1 MTQYEIPIESKKK
14 KSARIPIDKLHD
26 FDGHPF
32 KVTDNE
38 DMDKLVESIKWK
50 GRKDSAA
57 RSVSISLLDCKGA
70 QSGINVTKGHQ
81 LIFSYKGK
89 ELFRGMIMSQQQS
102 ESFKMPIT
110 AYDNGIYLSNNKD
123 TFVYE
128 NKTVHDIF
136 IDVCKRFGIKYSDVA
151 KTSYKIPE
159 LTKSKTTAWDAILDA
174 ISQDFKATGTKYY
187 VNSSKGVLSL
197 IKRRENILQW
207 VLETG
212 GNIMSYTYKKSIED
226 IKTRLKILSDEDKVY
241 AVKKNTELEKKI
253 GIFQDI
259 EKKDDDLSE
268 AKLQEH
274 IKETLKEISTPE
286 ISLSVEALGIPDVI
300 SGVGVY
306 VIIDELG
313 IKRTFYVDEDT
324 HTFKGGSHTMN
335 LTLNSVNE

>member
-1 MTQYEIPIESKKK
+1 MSDISLILY
-14 KSARIPIDKLHD
+14 R
-26 FDGHPF
+26 DG
-32 KVTDNE
+32 KTYDISE
-38 DMDKLVESIKWK
+38 LVESIKWK
-50 GRKDSAA
+50 GRKGSAA
-57 RSVSISLLDCKGA
+57 RSVSISLLDSKNVK
-70 QSGINVTKGHQ
+70 SGIDVTKGHQ

-110 AYDNGIYLSNNKD
+110 AYDNGIYLANNKD

-136 IDVCKRFGIKYSDVA
+136 IDVCKRFGIKYSDAA

-197 IKRRENILQW
+197 VKRRENILQW

-212 GNIMSYTYKKSIED
+212 GNIMSYTYKRSIED

-286 ISLSVEALGIPDVI
+286 ISLNVEALGIPEVI

>member
-1 MTQYEIPIESKKK
+1 MSDISLILYRDGKT
-14 KSARIPIDKLHD
+14 
-26 FDGHPF
+26 FDIS
-32 KVTDNE
+32 E
-38 DMDKLVESIKWK
+38 LVESIKWK
-50 GRKDSAA
+50 GRKGSAA

-70 QSGINVTKGHQ
+70 QSGIDVTKGHQ

-136 IDVCKRFGIKYSDVA
+136 IDVCKRFGIKYSDAA

>member
-1 MTQYEIPIESKKK
+1 MSDISLILY
-14 KSARIPIDKLHD
+14 R
-26 FDGHPF
+26 DG
-32 KVTDNE
+32 KTYDISE
-38 DMDKLVESIKWK
+38 LVENIKWK
-50 GRKDSAA
+50 GRKGSAA
-57 RSVSISLLDCKGA
+57 RSVSISLLDSKNVK
-70 QSGINVTKGHQ
+70 SGIDVTKGHQ

-110 AYDNGIYLSNNKD
+110 AYDNGIYLANNKD

-136 IDVCKRFGIKYSDVA
+136 IDVCKRFGIKYSDAA

-174 ISQDFKATGTKYY
+174 VSQDFKATGTKYY

-197 IKRRENILQW
+197 VKRRENILQW

-212 GNIMSYTYKKSIED
+212 GNIMSYTYKRSIED

-286 ISLSVEALGIPDVI
+286 ISLSVEALGIPEVI

>member
-1 MTQYEIPIESKKK
+1 MSDINLILYRDSKT
-14 KSARIPIDKLHD
+14 
-26 FDGHPF
+26 FDIS
-32 KVTDNE
+32 E
-38 DMDKLVESIKWK
+38 LVESIKWK
-50 GRKDSAA
+50 GRKGSAA

-324 HTFKGGSHTMN
+324 HTFKRGSHTMN

>member
-1 MTQYEIPIESKKK
+1 MSDISLILYRDSKTYDI
-14 KSARIPIDKLHD
+14 S
-26 FDGHPF
+26 
-32 KVTDNE
+32 E
-38 DMDKLVESIKWK
+38 LVESIKWK
-50 GRKDSAA
+50 GRKGSAA

-70 QSGINVTKGHQ
+70 QSGIDVTKGHQ

-313 IKRTFYVDEDT
+313 IKRTFYVDEDS

>member
-1 MTQYEIPIESKKK
+1 MSDINLILYRDSKTYDI
-14 KSARIPIDKLHD
+14 S
-26 FDGHPF
+26 
-32 KVTDNE
+32 E
-38 DMDKLVESIKWK
+38 LVESIKWK
-50 GRKDSAA
+50 GRKGSAA

-70 QSGINVTKGHQ
+70 QSGIDVTKGHQ
-81 LIFSYKGK
+81 LIFSYKGE

-274 IKETLKEISTPE
+274 IKEILKEISTPE

>member
-1 MTQYEIPIESKKK
+1 MSDINLILYRDGKT
-14 KSARIPIDKLHD
+14 
-26 FDGHPF
+26 FDIS
-32 KVTDNE
+32 E
-38 DMDKLVESIKWK
+38 LVESIKWK
-50 GRKDSAA
+50 GRKGSAA

-70 QSGINVTKGHQ
+70 QSGIDVTKGHQ

-159 LTKSKTTAWDAILDA
+159 LTKSKTTAWAAILDA

>member
-1 MTQYEIPIESKKK
+1 MSDINLILY
-14 KSARIPIDKLHD
+14 R
-26 FDGHPF
+26 DG
-32 KVTDNE
+32 KTYDISE
-38 DMDKLVESIKWK
+38 LVESIKWK
-50 GRKDSAA
+50 GRKGSAA

-70 QSGINVTKGHQ
+70 QSGIDVTKGHQ

-174 ISQDFKATGTKYY
+174 VSQDFKATGTKYY

-286 ISLSVEALGIPDVI
+286 ISLSVETLGIPDVI

-335 LTLNSVNE
+335 LALNSVNE

>member
-1 MTQYEIPIESKKK
+1 MSDISLILYRDGKT
-14 KSARIPIDKLHD
+14 
-26 FDGHPF
+26 FDIS
-32 KVTDNE
+32 E
-38 DMDKLVESIKWK
+38 LVESIKWK
-50 GRKDSAA
+50 GRKGSAA

-70 QSGINVTKGHQ
+70 QSGIDVTKGHQ

-313 IKRTFYVDEDT
+313 IKRTFYVDEDS

>member
-1 MTQYEIPIESKKK
+1 MSDINLILYRDSKTYDI
-14 KSARIPIDKLHD
+14 S
-26 FDGHPF
+26 
-32 KVTDNE
+32 E
-38 DMDKLVESIKWK
+38 LVESIKWK
-50 GRKDSAA
+50 GRKGSAA

-70 QSGINVTKGHQ
+70 QSGIDVTKGHQ
-81 LIFSYKGK
+81 LIFSYKGE

-187 VNSSKGVLSL
+187 VNSSKGALSL

>member
-1 MTQYEIPIESKKK
+1 
-14 KSARIPIDKLHD
+14 
-26 FDGHPF
+26 
-32 KVTDNE
+32 
-38 DMDKLVESIKWK
+38 
-50 GRKDSAA
+50 
-57 RSVSISLLDCKGA
+57 
-70 QSGINVTKGHQ
+70 
-81 LIFSYKGK
+81 
-89 ELFRGMIMSQQQS
+89 
-102 ESFKMPIT
+102 
-110 AYDNGIYLSNNKD
+110 
-123 TFVYE
+123 
-128 NKTVHDIF
+128 
-136 IDVCKRFGIKYSDVA
+136 
-151 KTSYKIPE
+151 
-159 LTKSKTTAWDAILDA
+159 
-174 ISQDFKATGTKYY
+174 

-313 IKRTFYVDEDT
+313 IKRTFYVDEDS

>member
-1 MTQYEIPIESKKK
+1 MSDINLILY
-14 KSARIPIDKLHD
+14 R
-26 FDGHPF
+26 DG
-32 KVTDNE
+32 KTYDISE
-38 DMDKLVESIKWK
+38 LVESIKWK
-50 GRKDSAA
+50 GRKGSAA

>member
-1 MTQYEIPIESKKK
+1 MSDISLILY
-14 KSARIPIDKLHD
+14 R
-26 FDGHPF
+26 DG
-32 KVTDNE
+32 KTYDISE
-38 DMDKLVESIKWK
+38 LVESIKWK
-50 GRKDSAA
+50 GRKGSAA

-70 QSGINVTKGHQ
+70 QSGIDVTKGHQ

>member
-1 MTQYEIPIESKKK
+1 MSDINLILYRDSKT
-14 KSARIPIDKLHD
+14 
-26 FDGHPF
+26 FDIS
-32 KVTDNE
+32 E
-38 DMDKLVESIKWK
+38 LVESIKWK
-50 GRKDSAA
+50 GRKGSAA

-174 ISQDFKATGTKYY
+174 VSQDFKATGTKYY

-324 HTFKGGSHTMN
+324 HTFKRGSHTMN

>member
-1 MTQYEIPIESKKK
+1 MSDISLILY
-14 KSARIPIDKLHD
+14 R
-26 FDGHPF
+26 DG
-32 KVTDNE
+32 KTYDISE
-38 DMDKLVESIKWK
+38 LVESIKWK
-50 GRKDSAA
+50 GRKGSAA

-70 QSGINVTKGHQ
+70 QSGIDVTKGHQ

-241 AVKKNTELEKKI
+241 DVKKNTELEKKI

>member
-1 MTQYEIPIESKKK
+1 MSDISLILYRDGKT
-14 KSARIPIDKLHD
+14 
-26 FDGHPF
+26 FDIS
-32 KVTDNE
+32 E
-38 DMDKLVESIKWK
+38 LVESIKWK
-50 GRKDSAA
+50 GRKGSAA

-70 QSGINVTKGHQ
+70 QSGIDVTKGHQ

-174 ISQDFKATGTKYY
+174 VSQDFKATGTKYY
-187 VNSSKGVLSL
+187 VNSSKGILSL
-197 IKRRENILQW
+197 VKRRENILQW

>member
-1 MTQYEIPIESKKK
+1 MSDISLILYRDSKTYDI
-14 KSARIPIDKLHD
+14 S
-26 FDGHPF
+26 
-32 KVTDNE
+32 E
-38 DMDKLVESIKWK
+38 LVESIKWK
-50 GRKDSAA
+50 GRKGSAA

-70 QSGINVTKGHQ
+70 QSGIDVTKGHQ

-159 LTKSKTTAWDAILDA
+159 LTKSKTTAWDARLDA
-174 ISQDFKATGTKYY
+174 MSQEFKATGTKYY

>member
-1 MTQYEIPIESKKK
+1 MSDIGLILY
-14 KSARIPIDKLHD
+14 R
-26 FDGHPF
+26 DG
-32 KVTDNE
+32 KTYDISE
-38 DMDKLVESIKWK
+38 LVESIKWK
-50 GRKDSAA
+50 GRKGSAA
-57 RSVSISLLDCKGA
+57 RSVSISLLDSKNVK
-70 QSGINVTKGHQ
+70 SGIDVTKGHQ

-102 ESFKMPIT
+102 ESFKMPVT
-110 AYDNGIYLSNNKD
+110 AYDNGIYLANNKD

-136 IDVCKRFGIKYSDVA
+136 IDVCKRFGIKYSDAA

-197 IKRRENILQW
+197 VKRRENILQW

-212 GNIMSYTYKKSIED
+212 GNIMSYTYKRSIED

-286 ISLSVEALGIPDVI
+286 ISLNVEALGIPEVI

>member
-1 MTQYEIPIESKKK
+1 MSDISLILY
-14 KSARIPIDKLHD
+14 R
-26 FDGHPF
+26 DG
-32 KVTDNE
+32 KTYDISE
-38 DMDKLVESIKWK
+38 LVESIKWK
-50 GRKDSAA
+50 GRKGSAA
-57 RSVSISLLDCKGA
+57 RSVSVSLLDSKNVK
-70 QSGINVTKGHQ
+70 SRIDVTKGHQ
-81 LIFSYKGK
+81 LIFGYKGE

-110 AYDNGIYLSNNKD
+110 AYDNGIYLANNKD

-136 IDVCKRFGIKYSDVA
+136 IDVCKRFGIKYSSVA

-174 ISQDFKATGTKYY
+174 VSQDFKTTGTKYY

-197 IKRRENILQW
+197 VKRRENILQW

-212 GNIMSYTYKKSIED
+212 VNIISYTYKKSIED
-226 IKTRLKILSDEDKVY
+226 IKTRLKILSDEDKIY
-241 AVKKNTELEKKI
+241 AVKKNTEIEKKI

-286 ISLSVEALGIPDVI
+286 ISLRVEALGIPEVV

-324 HTFKGGSHTMN
+324 HTFKSGSHTMN

>member
-1 MTQYEIPIESKKK
+1 MSDISLILYRDGKT
-14 KSARIPIDKLHD
+14 
-26 FDGHPF
+26 FDIS
-32 KVTDNE
+32 E
-38 DMDKLVESIKWK
+38 LVESIKWK
-50 GRKDSAA
+50 GRKGSAA

-70 QSGINVTKGHQ
+70 QSGIDVTKGHQ

-324 HTFKGGSHTMN
+324 HTFKRGSHTMN

>member
-1 MTQYEIPIESKKK
+1 MSDINLILYRDSKTYDI
-14 KSARIPIDKLHD
+14 S
-26 FDGHPF
+26 
-32 KVTDNE
+32 E
-38 DMDKLVESIKWK
+38 LVESIKWK
-50 GRKDSAA
+50 GRKGSAA

-70 QSGINVTKGHQ
+70 QSGIDVTKGHQ

>member
-1 MTQYEIPIESKKK
+1 MSDINLILY
-14 KSARIPIDKLHD
+14 R
-26 FDGHPF
+26 DG
-32 KVTDNE
+32 KTYDISE
-38 DMDKLVESIKWK
+38 LVESIKWK
-50 GRKDSAA
+50 GRKGSAA

-70 QSGINVTKGHQ
+70 QSGIDVTKGHQ

-174 ISQDFKATGTKYY
+174 VSQDFKATGTKYY

-313 IKRTFYVDEDT
+313 IKRTFYVDEDS

>member
-1 MTQYEIPIESKKK
+1 MSDINLILYRDGKT
-14 KSARIPIDKLHD
+14 
-26 FDGHPF
+26 FDIS
-32 KVTDNE
+32 E
-38 DMDKLVESIKWK
+38 LVESIKWK
-50 GRKDSAA
+50 GRKGSAA

-70 QSGINVTKGHQ
+70 QSGIDVTKGHQ

-89 ELFRGMIMSQQQS
+89 ELFGGMIMSQQQS

>member
-1 MTQYEIPIESKKK
+1 MSDINLILY
-14 KSARIPIDKLHD
+14 R
-26 FDGHPF
+26 DG
-32 KVTDNE
+32 KTYDISE
-38 DMDKLVESIKWK
+38 LVESIKWK
-50 GRKDSAA
+50 GRKGSAA

-70 QSGINVTKGHQ
+70 QSGIDVTKGHQ

-136 IDVCKRFGIKYSDVA
+136 IDVCKRFGVKYSDVA

>member
-1 MTQYEIPIESKKK
+1 MSDISLILYRDGKT
-14 KSARIPIDKLHD
+14 
-26 FDGHPF
+26 FDIS
-32 KVTDNE
+32 E
-38 DMDKLVESIKWK
+38 LVESIKWK
-50 GRKDSAA
+50 GRKGSAA

-70 QSGINVTKGHQ
+70 QSGIDVTKGHQ

-197 IKRRENILQW
+197 IKRREDILQW

>member
-1 MTQYEIPIESKKK
+1 MSDISLILY
-14 KSARIPIDKLHD
+14 R
-26 FDGHPF
+26 DG
-32 KVTDNE
+32 KTYDISE
-38 DMDKLVESIKWK
+38 LVESIKWK
-50 GRKDSAA
+50 GRKGSAA

-70 QSGINVTKGHQ
+70 QSGIDVTKGHQ

-286 ISLSVEALGIPDVI
+286 ISLSVETLGIPDVI

-335 LTLNSVNE
+335 LALNSVNE

>member
-1 MTQYEIPIESKKK
+1 MSDISLILY
-14 KSARIPIDKLHD
+14 R
-26 FDGHPF
+26 DG
-32 KVTDNE
+32 KTYDISE
-38 DMDKLVESIKWK
+38 LVENIKWK
-50 GRKDSAA
+50 GRKGSAA
-57 RSVSISLLDCKGA
+57 RSVSISLLDSKNVK
-70 QSGINVTKGHQ
+70 SGIDVTKGHQ

-110 AYDNGIYLSNNKD
+110 AYDNGIYLANNKD

-136 IDVCKRFGIKYSDVA
+136 IDVCKRFGIKYSDAA

-197 IKRRENILQW
+197 VKRRENILQW

>member
-1 MTQYEIPIESKKK
+1 MSDINLILYRDSKTYDI
-14 KSARIPIDKLHD
+14 S
-26 FDGHPF
+26 
-32 KVTDNE
+32 E
-38 DMDKLVESIKWK
+38 LVESIKWK
-50 GRKDSAA
+50 GRKGSAA

-70 QSGINVTKGHQ
+70 QSGIDVTKGHQ

-89 ELFRGMIMSQQQS
+89 ELFRGMIMSQQQF

-151 KTSYKIPE
+151 KASYKIPE

>member
-1 MTQYEIPIESKKK
+1 MSDINLILY
-14 KSARIPIDKLHD
+14 R
-26 FDGHPF
+26 DG
-32 KVTDNE
+32 KTYDISE
-38 DMDKLVESIKWK
+38 LVESIKWK
-50 GRKDSAA
+50 GRKGSAA

-70 QSGINVTKGHQ
+70 QSGIDVTKGHQ

-151 KTSYKIPE
+151 KASYKIPE